1 MSEITTSAGGLA
13 EHAIE
18 EVLALHRVFP
28 RWFSGS
34 IDRTPE
40 NFADIAHALGE
51 GFQIVFPSGEKQ
63 DRQQL
68 LRELEGAHGGHAAS
82 DPPFRIWIEN
92 TLARPLTEDICLVTY
107 DELQELNGEITG
119 RTSSALLRR
128 NPDAVR
134 GMEWLHVHETALPAP
149 SRK

>member
-1 MSEITTSAGGLA
+1 MSEHAESAGDLG
-13 EHAIE
+13 EQAIE

-28 RWFSGS
+28 QWFSGS
-34 IDRTPE
+34 IERTPE

-51 GFQIVFPSGEKQ
+51 GFHIVFPSSEKQ

-68 LRELEGAHGGHAAS
+68 LRELEAAHGGYGAS

-92 TLARPLTEDICLVTY
+92 ALARPLTEDMCLVTY
-107 DELQELNGEITG
+107 HELQELNGEITG

-134 GMEWLHVHETALPAP
+134 GMEWVHVHETALPVP
-149 SRK
+149 LRK